1 MLSDFAR
8 LAWNMLRAFLPYPDL
23 RRRAWMRYRAFRL
36 VTIKRWPD
44 DNAVT
49 GADAAQLALLRALY
63 LQRLTRR
70 AVRWRHRE
78 EAAMLARAAIDNVL
92 VGLYCL
98 HYADGVRELTGGEHL
113 AIRRVTAYLTR
124 DDELFSRETI
134 LNAAD
139 ALGKRGRDL
148 NLKDVAEWL
157 NQEKGLLIAIQLYE
171 GYYSALSHFFQH
183 SSGFA
188 LMRHVRAD
196 GKLQRRPNFPWTRR
210 SAVRVADGCTG
221 LLAAHI
227 ADNTGVSANG
237 FLQYA
242 ASHLG
247 RMLTPTYVVTS
258 KRWVHAI
265 GWRKLPGMVRLIGGF
280 RRYVRTAGAETSP
293 AEREAHVRKLFQELL
308 DTVSP
313 DIPDAAIQPV
323 INELVS
329 KVLAGMS
336 PPVPATQRLT
346 PRPDSVGGSC
356 WLLVGRRATCPTGSC
371 CRLPHSVCA
380 NTPTYRRLTIEAT
393 YGL

>member
-1 MLSDFAR
+1 
-8 LAWNMLRAFLPYPDL
+8 
-23 RRRAWMRYRAFRL
+23 
-36 VTIKRWPD
+36 
-44 DNAVT
+44 
-49 GADAAQLALLRALY
+49 
-63 LQRLTRR
+63 
-70 AVRWRHRE
+70 
-78 EAAMLARAAIDNVL
+78 MLARAAIDNVL

-139 ALGKRGRDL
+139 ALGERGRDL

-157 NQEKGLLIAIQLYE
+157 NKEKGLLIAIQLYE

-188 LMRHVRAD
+188 LMRHVRTD

-210 SAVRVADGCTG
+210 SAVRVADGCAG

-227 ADNTGVSANG
+227 AGKTGVSANG

-242 ASHLG
+242 AGHLS
-247 RMLTPTYVVTS
+247 RLLTPMYVVTS

-265 GWRKLPGMVRLIGGF
+265 GWRKLPGMVRLIGEFG
-280 RRYVRTAGAETSP
+280 RYVRTAAAETSP
-293 AEREAHVRKLFQELL
+293 AEREAHVRKLFQDLL
-308 DTVSP
+308 NAVSP

-323 INELVS
+323 IDELVS

-336 PPVPATQRLT
+336 PPPG
-346 PRPDSVGGSC
+346 DSEVDP
-356 WLLVGRRATCPTGSC
+356 LA
-371 CRLPHSVCA
+371 
-380 NTPTYRRLTIEAT
+380 
-393 YGL
+393 